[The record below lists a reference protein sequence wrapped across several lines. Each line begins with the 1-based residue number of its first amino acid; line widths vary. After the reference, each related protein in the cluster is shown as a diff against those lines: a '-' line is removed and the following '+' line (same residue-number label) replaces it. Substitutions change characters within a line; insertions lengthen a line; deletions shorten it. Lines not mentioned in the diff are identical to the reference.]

1 MDPARRPP
9 HGPSA
14 GAGFRMLVTSAW
26 WACVTMPRP
35 LAVLVLVLAFL
46 SNSHGRLW
54 PVTACLAAAGAAA
67 ALASAWRGVGAR
79 VLLAVSLL
87 VLTFAARPSD
97 HVVAAL
103 FTSGASVAA
112 VLLVSLRHRTAPA
125 DPVTGFVIAAQRHPW
140 TAGALVGLVAAGD
153 ALLAW
158 VERRDEPPVT
168 LAGPFAA
175 LAFSILLT
183 GRGREVLGRCV
194 PLVLGVPLAV
204 GACLATMFAHVPAA
218 LGGGLALKQAIA
230 MTVVAAWTSF
240 LAYTLVR
247 RTGAE
252 PIPRRMAVVW
262 TTVAAGA
269 GAVYGWSPTLAGW
282 LAAAAL
288 TLVIPYLISAA
299 AEPDWTTTRRILLAM
314 AVLVAP
320 TATVGFVAQALLPFE
335 EGRKA
340 DVFGLRWSRGEAAA
354 GAQALLHVA
363 EIGAFLG
370 FAGAV
375 VRRSRSLTAIPADHP
390 VFTEGPYV
398 PRAVWCPDP
407 LPAPTASAPAP

>member
-1 MDPARRPP
+1 MRPLQM
-9 HGPSA
+9 PSA
-14 GAGFRMLVTSAW
+14 GAGFRTLVTSAW
-26 WACVTMPRP
+26 GTCVTMPRG
-35 LAVLVLVLAFL
+35 LAVLVLTLAFL

-79 VLLAVSLL
+79 VLLAVSLV
-87 VLTFAARPSD
+87 VLTFALRPSD
-97 HVVAAL
+97 HVVTAL

-112 VLLVSLRHRTAPA
+112 VLLVSLRHRTPPA
-125 DPVTGFVIAAQRHPW
+125 DPATGLVIAAQRHPW

-158 VERRDEPPVT
+158 VERRDEPAVT

-175 LAFSILLT
+175 LAFSILVT
-183 GRGREVLGRCV
+183 GRGRDVLGRCV

-204 GACLATMFAHVPAA
+204 GGCLATIFVHLPPGV
-218 LGGGLALKQAIA
+218 GGGWTLRFAIA
-230 MTVVAAWTSF
+230 LTVVAAWTSF

-252 PIPRRMAVVW
+252 PGPRRLAVTW
-262 TTVAAGA
+262 TIVAAA
-269 GAVYGWSPTLAGW
+269 ASAAYGWSPTFAGW
-282 LAAAAL
+282 FAAGALAVVL
-288 TLVIPYLISAA
+288 PYLMSAA
-299 AEPDWTTTRRILLAM
+299 AEPDWTTTRRIVVAITVLA
-314 AVLVAP
+314 AAAGAGYVARAFIP
-320 TATVGFVAQALLPFE
+320 WGERGIQ
-335 EGRKA
+335 
-340 DVFGLRWSRGEAAA
+340 DVFGLRWTRGEAAA
-354 GAQALLHVA
+354 GAPALLHLA
-363 EIGAFLG
+363 EIGALVG
-370 FAGAV
+370 VAGAV